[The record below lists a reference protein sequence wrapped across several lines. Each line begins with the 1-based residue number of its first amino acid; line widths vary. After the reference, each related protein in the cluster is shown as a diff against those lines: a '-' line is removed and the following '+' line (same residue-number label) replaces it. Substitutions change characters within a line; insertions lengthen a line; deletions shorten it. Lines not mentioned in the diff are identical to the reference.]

1 MALSS
6 LDLIENEKQRVAYEN
21 RTRYVEIIAKAL
33 ALGCI
38 LLSLLSASGYFF
50 LYNNYIGR

>member
-38 LLSLLSASGYFF
+38 LLSLLSA
-50 LYNNYIGR
+50 